1 MKKVILYVIT
11 FFVVQVEKLCYRG
24 WEVSLIFDVS
34 FIKLVVVSVVRIGT
48 SFLIPASGSVMVVL
62 SVVSVVEVLELQAK
76 TIAIRQM
83 EKIFFIIII

>member
-24 WEVSLIFDVS
+24 REVSLIFDVS

-62 SVVSVVEVLELQAK
+62 SVVSVVEVPELQAK
-76 TIAIRQM
+76 AIAIRQM